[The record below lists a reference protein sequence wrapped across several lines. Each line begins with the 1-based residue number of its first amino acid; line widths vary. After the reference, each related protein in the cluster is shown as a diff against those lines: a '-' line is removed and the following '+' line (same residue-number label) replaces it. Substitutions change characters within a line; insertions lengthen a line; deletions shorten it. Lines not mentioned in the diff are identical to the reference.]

1 MTPDPPF
8 PPCMRQSIQ
17 KTSWATSLP
26 GRGGA
31 KAPRSSQWRHR
42 RAPSGAHR
50 ISRPLRLMRCA
61 LKVALLPPPRPPP
74 PKPPPPPK
82 SPSHATAA
90 TATTATG
97 RHRQQPHRYHCRH
110 RPQTLPS
117 PHPAAEPRRRHR
129 RRPTRPQT
137 PQTSPWASPLALQHL
152 ELDGLR
158 VDRASAESL
167 LSTIAY

>member
-8 PPCMRQSIQ
+8 PPCRRQSIQ

-50 ISRPLRLMRCA
+50 ILAAPADALRIESRA
-61 LKVALLPPPRPPP
+61 AAAASTSAAEATAAAEVTIT
-74 PKPPPPPK
+74 
-82 SPSHATAA
+82 ATAA
-90 TATTATG
+90 TAATATG

>member
-26 GRGGA
+26 GRGGGRPLEA
-31 KAPRSSQWRHR
+31 PNGAIVAPRLARIASS
-42 RAPSGAHR
+42 
-50 ISRPLRLMRCA
+50 PLRLMRCA
-61 LKVALLPPPRPPP
+61 LKVALLPPPRPPL

-82 SPSHATAA
+82 SPSHVTAA